1 MKIPL
6 YNQEGEKVREKELSP
21 RVFAVPMNASVI
33 RQVVVASM
41 AYARS
46 AIAHAKTRAE
56 VRGGGRKPWK
66 QKGTGRARHG
76 SIRSP
81 LWKGGGVTFGPSR
94 DRNFVL
100 KINKKMKK
108 KALAMV
114 LSDRVKDNKLVILD
128 KLELG
133 EIKTKQMASVLAKLP
148 SRGESLLIVVD
159 KNVSHVVRAARNIP
173 KVKISGSSSV
183 NIVDALSVNYIIIT
197 EGGVDAVTNMIAK
210 SSESV

>member
-6 YNQEGEKVREKELSP
+6 YNQQGEHVREKELRSD
-21 RVFAVPMNASVI
+21 VFDVPMNESLV

-41 AYARS
+41 AYARPV
-46 AIAHAKTRAE
+46 IAHAKTRAE

-81 LWKGGGVTFGPSR
+81 LWKGCGVTFGPSR
-94 DRNFVL
+94 DRNFAL

-128 KLELG
+128 TLELG
-133 EIKTKQMASVLAKLP
+133 EIKTKRMASILEKLP
-148 SRGESLLIVVD
+148 SRGESLLIVVEKD
-159 KNVSHVVRAARNIP
+159 VSRVVRAARNIP
-173 KVKISGSSSV
+173 KVKISGSSSLS
-183 NIVDALSVNYIIIT
+183 IVSALSVQYIIIT